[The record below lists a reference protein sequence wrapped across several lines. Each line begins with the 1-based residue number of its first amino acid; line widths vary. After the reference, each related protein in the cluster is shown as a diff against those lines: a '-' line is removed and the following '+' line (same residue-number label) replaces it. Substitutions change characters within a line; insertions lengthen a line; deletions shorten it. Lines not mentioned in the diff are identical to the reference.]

1 MRSLGQPVGSL
12 AADLIG
18 VSMITCKNDRLL
30 ELLWFVGYCIEFPTQ
45 LAVRIGGG
53 AEWNRRVMYR
63 AIREGYVRLYRKK
76 HKRHV
81 IRSMSLTQKGFEYV
95 AQRDPEAVSMIYS
108 RVNSFKTSPD
118 PVYYG
123 STNYEDLYD
132 AEYRYGSRNQ
142 IDYDIPEVQYGLS
155 QEFLESSLINPYLN
169 GNTQYGFG
177 GSSSNTQYPESDFG
191 SSSIISGGGTIEMP
205 YEPSVTLNDLKQS
218 DGSIGKVSIERV
230 GLNCKVY
237 EGATDSSMSKGAG
250 HYTSSGLYTGN
261 VGLFGHNRGNHPY
274 FGKLK
279 NVKVGDIVK
288 YKTAIGTK
296 TYKVTF
302 VGAISY
308 TDFSYLN
315 EMGDNRITLITCI
328 ANQPSL
334 RLCVQAVEIR

>member
-1 MRSLGQPVGSL
+1 MKLKRLLTLCCALSMALGMVTFAS
-12 AADLIG
+12 AAD
-18 VSMITCKNDRLL
+18 
-30 ELLWFVGYCIEFPTQ
+30 Y
-45 LAVRIGGG
+45 
-53 AEWNRRVMYR
+53 
-63 AIREGYVRLYRKK
+63 
-76 HKRHV
+76 
-81 IRSMSLTQKGFEYV
+81 
-95 AQRDPEAVSMIYS
+95 
-108 RVNSFKTSPD
+108 SFKTSPD

-142 IDYDIPEVQYGLS
+142 IDYNIPEIQYGLS
-155 QEFLESSLINPYLN
+155 QEFLESSLNNPYLN

-279 NVKVGDIVK
+279 NVKVGDIVS
-288 YKTAIGTK
+288 TRPQLARRPTK
-296 TYKVTF
+296 
-302 VGAISY
+302 
-308 TDFSYLN
+308 
-315 EMGDNRITLITCI
+315 
-328 ANQPSL
+328 
-334 RLCVQAVEIR
+334 

>member
-1 MRSLGQPVGSL
+1 MKLKRILTLCCMLTMALGMASSAS
-12 AADLIG
+12 AADY
-18 VSMITCKNDRLL
+18 S
-30 ELLWFVGYCIEFPTQ
+30 
-45 LAVRIGGG
+45 
-53 AEWNRRVMYR
+53 
-63 AIREGYVRLYRKK
+63 
-76 HKRHV
+76 
-81 IRSMSLTQKGFEYV
+81 FE
-95 AQRDPEAVSMIYS
+95 
-108 RVNSFKTSPD
+108 TSAN

-132 AEYRYGSRNQ
+132 AGYNYGARNQ
-142 IDYDIPEVQYGLS
+142 IDYDIPEIQYGLS
-155 QEFLESSLINPYLN
+155 QEFLETSLNNPYLSS
-169 GNTQYGFG
+169 GIQYGLSG
-177 GSSSNTQYPESDFG
+177 GSATTVYPESDF
-191 SSSIISGGGTIEMP
+191 SNSSIISGGSLIEVP
-205 YEPSVTLNDLKQS
+205 YQPSVTLNDLKQS
-218 DGSIGKVSIERV
+218 DGSIGQVSIERV